1 MIEDYIRYDQLI
13 DNAMRQVVREA
24 LIKITKEGFAGE
36 HHFLISFF
44 TNYAGV
50 EIPEH
55 LKKKYPEEMTIVLQH
70 QYEDL
75 EVKEDLFRVVLSF
88 ENNREQII
96 IPFAALTSFAD
107 PGVRFGLKFNILA
120 DEALL
125 EELVEDTELKKPK
138 KTTKNK
144 KNSKQTKENI
154 ASSKNVVDLSKLR
167 DKKK

>member
-13 DNAMRQVVREA
+13 DNAMRQVVKEA
-24 LIKITKEGFAGE
+24 LVKITKNGLSGE

-44 TNYAGV
+44 TNFEGV
-50 EIPEH
+50 QIPAH

-75 EVKEDLFRVVLSF
+75 EVKQDFFRVVLSF
-88 ENNREQII
+88 ENQREQIV

-120 DEALL
+120 DESLL
-125 EELVEDTELKKPK
+125 EEIEQEIETTSIETSKKVQ
-138 KTTKNK
+138 TNK
-144 KNSKQTKENI
+144 KAVQDKINK
-154 ASSKNVVDLSKLR
+154 SKNIVDLSKLR